1 MMKHIQGFLQKQ
13 YIRLQHCR
21 AAYLLFPKELQ
32 KDIALAGK
40 SADVYYVQKF
50 LYTGGLLA
58 VSLLLLVFWVGEVWK
73 GKQTITEIERP
84 KAYEKTAE
92 VEIQAGDREYDISVS
107 PVLYDRQEAQQE
119 FEKALELL
127 DTSILGQNESLDCIT
142 QDLYLPD
149 QAEGYPFEIVWE
161 SDREDIVDTS
171 GSVNREGLEEDT
183 IVILK
188 AVFYYQEWIWER
200 QFGIVVQRELL
211 EEAERSYREVEQKL
225 LDSEKEQRNEAV
237 WKLPDSIGGEDM
249 IYQQTDMD
257 YTMLLFAGLCAV
269 AGVAVWIGQ
278 DRDLKVISRTR
289 KELLRRE
296 FSSLVSSLYMYLSAG
311 VNLQSAMWYCARD
324 YERRKPQTDP
334 VRILLQEFQNNTANG
349 YSFAQALEHFAASA
363 DEMEYWKLAN
373 LLHQGM
379 LHGNQGVAERLKL
392 EVQRVQEEKRRQS
405 KIRGEEI
412 STALIVPMM
421 LQLGIIFVLIMV
433 PAFGGLEF

>member
-1 MMKHIQGFLQKQ
+1 MKKFLQKQ

-32 KDIALAGK
+32 KDIELAGK

-58 VSLLLLVFWVGEVWK
+58 ASLLLLLVFLVGEVWK
-73 GKQTITEIERP
+73 EKQTITQIERP

-92 VEIQAGDREYDISVS
+92 VEIQAGDRQYDISVS
-107 PVLYDRQEAQQE
+107 PVLYDWQEAQQE
-119 FEKALELL
+119 FEKALEWL
-127 DTSILGQNESLDCIT
+127 DVSILGQNESFDCIT
-142 QDLYLPD
+142 QDLYLTD
-149 QAEGYPFEIVWE
+149 QAEGYPFEIMWE

-171 GSVNREGLEEDT
+171 GRVNRKGLEEDT

-188 AVFYYQEWIWER
+188 AIFYYQEWVWER

-211 EEAERSYREVEQKL
+211 EESERSYREVEQKL
-225 LDSEKEQRNEAV
+225 LASEKEQRNEAV

-249 IYQQTDMD
+249 TYQQSDID

-278 DRDLKVISRTR
+278 DRDLKVIGRTR

-324 YERRKPQTDP
+324 YERRKPQTNP

-379 LHGNQGVAERLKL
+379 LHGNQGVAEGLKI

-405 KIRGEEI
+405 KIRGEQI

-421 LQLGIIFVLIMV
+421 LQLGIIFVLIMI
-433 PAFGGLEF
+433 PAFSGFEF